1 MDKIFFYIDQTN
13 NNLCIFKE
21 NNKSK
26 FSNYIFLEHITEV
39 HIRKEYK
46 YDIDKK
52 IYLKKINDY
61 ELFFNERLKEQ
72 IKDIIIN
79 YFSFTN
85 NGCRGAFG
93 ITLWRN
99 PRIEKPE
106 TAIKI
111 YKSIL
116 KKLYK
121 QYKSILKDDEFLKEY
136 IEQLSLL

>member
-1 MDKIFFYIDQTN
+1 MNKIFFYIDQIN
-13 NNLCIFKE
+13 NSLYIFKE

-26 FSNYIFLEHITEV
+26 FSNYVFLEHITEV
-39 HIRKEYK
+39 HVRKEYK

-85 NGCRGAFG
+85 NKGRGAFG
-93 ITLWRN
+93 ISIWRN
-99 PRIEKPE
+99 VRIEKPE
-106 TAIKI
+106 TAMKI

-116 KKLYK
+116 KLLYK
-121 QYKSILKDDEFLKEY
+121 QYKSTLKDDEILKEY